1 MVHLL
6 HGLLV
11 TVYALASGWLLLY
24 GINAYVMIYCTFSG
38 RKGRSAFGAAQDGPD
53 TDWPVVTVQ
62 LPMYNEKNVC
72 ERVMRAAASL
82 DYPGDRLEIQV
93 LDDSTDDSREIVDRT
108 ARELAGLGVEIRVI
122 RRAERSGFKAGAL
135 AHGTRLARG
144 ELLAVFD
151 ADFVPGPDF
160 LRKTIPLFRQDEK
173 VAFVQTR
180 WGHVNRWENTLTVCQ
195 SLGIDGHF
203 RVEQPGRAR
212 AGLFLNFNGTAGIW
226 RRSAVEAAGG
236 WSSRTLT
243 EDLDLS
249 YRVQLAGWKPCFLEE
264 VEVPAEL
271 PSTMTGVRSQQFRW
285 AKGSIQTA
293 MLVLPGVWKGRYSL
307 LKKVQAFLHLTNY
320 GIHPLM
326 LVLSILALPILA
338 LDPVKIPPV
347 VFAAAA
353 LPLVAAFLGP
363 STLYAVAAFR
373 GPHKNLSALR
383 WLPLL
388 VIYGTGIA
396 VSNSVAVY
404 EAIAGKGGSFVRTPK
419 KGEQPSSGY
428 RLSGSRIWIAEVFMG
443 IYSIASIAV
452 SLESGNLG
460 ALPFLFLFAAGF
472 LTVGIRSS
480 LSRTSDA

>member
-6 HGLLV
+6 YVLLV
-11 TVYALASGWLLLY
+11 TVYALASGWLLVY
-24 GINAYVMIYCTFSG
+24 GINAYMMIYWTFSG
-38 RKGRSAFGAAQDGPD
+38 RKRRAASGAAQDAPD

-82 DYPGDRLEIQV
+82 DYPRGRLEIQV
-93 LDDSTDDSREIVDRT
+93 LDDSTDGSREIVDRT
-108 ARELAGLGVEIRVI
+108 AREINGKGVEIRVI
-122 RRAERSGFKAGAL
+122 RRADRSGFKAGAL

-144 ELLAVFD
+144 RFLAVFD
-151 ADFVPGPDF
+151 ADFVPGSDF
-160 LRKTIPLFRQDEK
+160 LRKTIPLFQLDEK

-203 RVEQPGRAR
+203 RVEQPGRAH

-226 RRSAVEAAGG
+226 RRSAIEAAGG

-271 PSTMTGVRSQQFRW
+271 PATMTGVRSQQFRW

-293 MLVLPGVWKGRYSL
+293 MLVLPDVWQGRYSR
-307 LKKVQAFLHLTNY
+307 LKKVEAFLHLTHY

-338 LDPVKIPPV
+338 LEPVRIPPV
-347 VFAAAA
+347 FFAVAA
-353 LPLVAAFLGP
+353 LPLVAATLGP

-373 GPHKNLSALR
+373 DPNRDLSSLR

-404 EAIAGKGGSFVRTPK
+404 EAITGKASSFVRTPK
-419 KGEQPSSGY
+419 KGEKPSSGY
-428 RLSGSRIWIAEVFMG
+428 RLSRSRIWMAEIFMG

-452 SLESGNLG
+452 SLENGNHG
-460 ALPFLFLFAAGF
+460 ALPFLILFAAGF

-480 LSRTSDA
+480 LSRISDA